1 LTTRRATDKKL
12 RTNSTHSIFSWER
25 TINDKARRVPQNPNQ
40 HRINDQ
46 IRIPQVRVVNQDNDM
61 IGVIATSEALKM
73 AQDVG
78 LDLVEVAPG
87 ERPPVC
93 RILDY
98 GKFKYEQKKK
108 QAKNTKTHQVQIKE
122 IRLRPKIGDHDID
135 FKVKHAREF
144 LEGKDKVKLNVQFR
158 GRENAH
164 HDLGR
169 EILESVIKALE
180 DIAKVEKPPAME
192 GGRSMTAVLTPK

>member
-1 LTTRRATDKKL
+1 MSDDGEML
-12 RTNSTHSIFSWER
+12 
-25 TINDKARRVPQNPNQ
+25 
-40 HRINDQ
+40 
-46 IRIPQVRVVNQDNDM
+46 
-61 IGVIATSEALKM
+61 GVMPTSEAMKI
-73 AQDVG
+73 AIEAG

-108 QAKNTKTHQVQIKE
+108 QAKSSRKSHQVQVKE
-122 IRLRPKIGDHDID
+122 IRFRPKIGDHDID
-135 FKVKHAREF
+135 FKVKQARSF
-144 LEGKDKVKLNVQFR
+144 LGEHDKVKLNVQFR

-169 EILESVIKALE
+169 EILQGVITAL
-180 DIAKVEKPPAME
+180 DDVAKVEKPPAME
-192 GGRSMTAVLTPK
+192 GGRNMTAVLAPKN

>member
-1 LTTRRATDKKL
+1 
-12 RTNSTHSIFSWER
+12 
-25 TINDKARRVPQNPNQ
+25 
-40 HRINDQ
+40 
-46 IRIPQVRVVNQDNDM
+46 M
-61 IGVIATSEALKM
+61 IGVLATAEAMKIAMEA
-73 AQDVG
+73 G
-78 LDLVEVAPG
+78 LDLVEVAPT

-108 QAKNTKTHQVQIKE
+108 QAKNQKTHQVQIKE
-122 IRLRPKIGDHDID
+122 IRLRPKIGDHDIE

-164 HDLGR
+164 HERGK
-169 EILESVIKALE
+169 EVLEQIIKALE
-180 DIAKVEKPPAME
+180 DISKIEKPAGME

>member
-1 LTTRRATDKKL
+1 
-12 RTNSTHSIFSWER
+12 
-25 TINDKARRVPQNPNQ
+25 
-40 HRINDQ
+40 
-46 IRIPQVRVVNQDNDM
+46 VRVVNQDNEM
-61 IGVIATSEALKM
+61 IGVLATADALKM

-78 LDLVEVAPG
+78 MDLVEVAPT

-108 QAKNTKTHQVQIKE
+108 QTKNTKQHQVQIKE
-122 IRLRPKIGDHDID
+122 IRLRPKIGDHDIG
-135 FKVKHAREF
+135 FKIKHAREF
-144 LEGKDKVKLNVQFR
+144 LEGKDKVKLHVQFR

-169 EILESVIKALE
+169 EILGGIIKALE
-180 DIAKVEKPPAME
+180 DIAKVEKPPGME